1 VAAIFFFWNLLP
13 GPVIR
18 RSLFLLSQ
26 KIVLVHRLLSNLLQW
41 DFLVCSFNIKILVNG
56 EHISAGRY
64 SSNARVPGSL
74 SDEQSYT
81 EQE

>member
-1 VAAIFFFWNLLP
+1 M
-13 GPVIR
+13 
-18 RSLFLLSQ
+18 
-26 KIVLVHRLLSNLLQW
+26 LVHRLLSNLLQW